1 MCEVGEPRDV
11 LNVVSR
17 LRPRAETRGTDI
29 HGIAVVV
36 FILLTGHIAGNG
48 NRGIQYGMFQTAVA
62 GRGTGVVVDG
72 VGAGTAHIGAGI
84 THVQVQRR
92 GLRGLE
98 ITLEA
103 EVVAGVVR
111 THHDGFL
118 AQVGIADGPVVILSA
133 SGNREIR
140 IPGISRAAEDG
151 IHPVVG
157 GQTEVHIH
165 IVERA
170 EVGIV
175 HVGQVVAEG
184 TEFILEFDEVLGI
197 HHVDG
202 TLMGHLLLSEVGVQ
216 FHRNLLSLL
225 SALGRND
232 HDTVRTAA
240 TVDSGR
246 EGILQDVDG
255 LDFRRGDVVDGF
267 HRKTVHDVERAV
279 VLGNGTATADTDL
292 DIRIRIAFRRNDR
305 DTGHTAGEGLRD
317 GIYRLFGQLFTANG
331 GNGAEQVAP
340 LDHGITDHD
349 DFIEEGGVFFQD
361 DIDGRAAGDGNRLVA
376 QADERKD
383 QIHGIGRDVQGVMS
397 VQVGHRTEGRA
408 LNEDTH
414 ADQRLALLVGHRTR
428 NVRCLGRQGQA
439 DSQARQC
446 ENEFLY
452 CFFHKN

>member
-1 MCEVGEPRDV
+1 MILGKLLGKVVGKRIGV
-11 LNVVSR
+11 TQAAVVHIGVNR
-17 LRPRAETRGTDI
+17 GRALRTRVIHGIGTHAVETVIGLAIFLQAAVHFQAQVFNDLPIEGRVGVPDGTRTAGI
-29 HGIAVVV
+29 VVGHSLQRRNGIAVVV
-36 FILLTGHIAGNG
+36 FILLTGHIAGY
-48 NRGIQYGMFQTAVA
+48 RDRRIQYGMFQTAVA

-118 AQVGIADGPVVILSA
+118 AQVGITDGPVVILSA
-133 SGNREIR
+133 SGDREIR

-157 GQTEVHIH
+157 GQTEEHIH

-202 TLMGHLLLSEVGVQ
+202 ALMGHLLLSEVGVQ

-255 LDFRRGDVVDGF
+255 LNF
-267 HRKTVHDVERAV
+267 
-279 VLGNGTATADTDL
+279 
-292 DIRIRIAFRRNDR
+292 
-305 DTGHTAGEGLRD
+305 
-317 GIYRLFGQLFTANG
+317 
-331 GNGAEQVAP
+331 
-340 LDHGITDHD
+340 
-349 DFIEEGGVFFQD
+349 
-361 DIDGRAAGDGNRLVA
+361 
-376 QADERKD
+376 
-383 QIHGIGRDVQGVMS
+383 
-397 VQVGHRTEGRA
+397 
-408 LNEDTH
+408 
-414 ADQRLALLVGHRTR
+414 
-428 NVRCLGRQGQA
+428 
-439 DSQARQC
+439 
-446 ENEFLY
+446 
-452 CFFHKN
+452 